1 MAFQVV
7 SPNPDNLKATAI
19 LDYTTSNVQELVNG
33 LTRGGDVGIPLLRRA
48 HLHLVSTLHPV
59 YSVNEWQP
67 VSTTLERNRGS
78 CSQRMALLEAIA
90 RSVGIATRVQAL
102 ELRGS
107 FWYPRFSFLRRFI
120 PNRVLLVWPQFFFDN
135 QWTDFAELHSS
146 MESLVATAKSG
157 FKNDGESLF
166 DAVRDTPVD
175 FVGRTCQMACAKPE
189 YDLSKFLV
197 ADRGLFDTR
206 DDAFKTLGS
215 FQHTVRG
222 RIFEVLYGDRKSS

>member
-7 SPNPDNLKATAI
+7 APNPDNLKATAI
-19 LDYTTSNVQELVNG
+19 LDYSTPNVQELVNG
-33 LTRGGDVGIPLLRRA
+33 LTREGEAGLPLLRKA
-48 HLHLVSTLHPV
+48 HLYLVGAVHPV

-67 VSTTLERNRGS
+67 VSTTLERSRGS

-107 FWYPRFSFLRRFI
+107 FWYPRFRYLRWFI
-120 PNRVLLVWPQFFFDN
+120 PNSVLLVWPQFFFDN
-135 QWTDFAELHSS
+135 RWTDFAELHSS
-146 MESLVATAKSG
+146 MESLVAKAKGG

-175 FVGRTCQMACAKPE
+175 FVGRTCQMACATPE
-189 YDLSKFLV
+189 YNLSKFLI
-197 ADRGLFDTR
+197 ADRGLFNTR
-206 DDAFKTLGS
+206 DEAFEMFGS

-222 RIFEVLYGDRKSS
+222 RIFEMLYGDWKSS